1 MKKIATL
8 ILGLVI
14 CAAVF
19 AQNAKFSGVIRDKAN
34 QPVVGAFVVQQGTT
48 NGTMTDEEMWLL
60 QAQSVVPT
68 IGFSDL
74 GCWGSFRMG
83 QTGLPQIF
91 INNGYDPQC
100 YLTAV
105 GEDGQI
111 LVASNVN

>member
-48 NGTMTDEEMWLL
+48 NGTMTDENG
-60 QAQSVVPT
+60 AFSISVPS
-68 IGFSDL
+68 G
-74 GCWGSFRMG
+74 
-83 QTGLPQIF
+83 
-91 INNGYDPQC
+91 
-100 YLTAV
+100 AV
-105 GEDGQI
+105 
-111 LVASNVN
+111 V